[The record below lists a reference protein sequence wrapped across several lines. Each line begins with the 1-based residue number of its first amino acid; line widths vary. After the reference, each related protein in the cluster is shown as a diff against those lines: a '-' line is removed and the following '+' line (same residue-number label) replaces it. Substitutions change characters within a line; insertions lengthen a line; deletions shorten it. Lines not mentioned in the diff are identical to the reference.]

1 VASPALRLLELLEL
15 LQAQPVATGR
25 KLAERLGVDVRT
37 VRRYVASLQELGI
50 PVEGQRG
57 LAGGYRLRP
66 GYKLPPLMLTDDEA
80 AAVVL
85 GLLAARRIGLVGTD
99 EAVEGALGKIHRV
112 LPVSLRRQ
120 VEALETTLGFTLAAT
135 FGAPVPGETVL
146 ALAEAIRRRRRVTTA
161 YVSFNGATTVRE
173 LSAHGL
179 VFHAGRWY
187 LAAYD
192 HGRDAMRTFRVDRMH
207 DTSARAEAADPAPP
221 GFDAVAHVSTALASV
236 PWAWEV
242 EVVLGL
248 PLAAAAERVP
258 ATLGELTEDDGCTL
272 LRMRVESLDWMARV
286 LAGLDCSFAVRRP
299 DELRESIR
307 ALADRLV
314 AC

>member
-1 VASPALRLLELLEL
+1 
-15 LQAQPVATGR
+15 
-25 KLAERLGVDVRT
+25 
-37 VRRYVASLQELGI
+37 
-50 PVEGQRG
+50 
-57 LAGGYRLRP
+57 
-66 GYKLPPLMLTDDEA
+66 
-80 AAVVL
+80 
-85 GLLAARRIGLVGTD
+85 
-99 EAVEGALGKIHRV
+99 
-112 LPVSLRRQ
+112 
-120 VEALETTLGFTLAAT
+120 
-135 FGAPVPGETVL
+135 
-146 ALAEAIRRRRRVTTA
+146 
-161 YVSFNGATTVRE
+161 
-173 LSAHGL
+173 
-179 VFHAGRWY
+179 
-187 LAAYD
+187 
-192 HGRDAMRTFRVDRMH
+192 MRTFRVDRMH